1 MNRSFAFS
9 LVLAFALAQGLGA
22 QSPGRQGE
30 DAVFIDQANGKPD
43 DRSPAGVAEEEPPQ
57 PDRTVDVY
65 GGANGSD
72 ADDGRPVEQI
82 TAAQFD
88 LAALNQLSSEDVSTL
103 LAQLDET
110 ERQVLI
116 DTVRGTDI
124 CESENQSE
132 PIRLLCSNRLETRS
146 AEFASAQR
154 NGLSP
159 EERLLGES
167 LDGMQSRSIEGA
179 VRRLV
184 RNPDASD
191 EFENQA
197 IASVALSANTPV
209 DAAPSPEDGT
219 GAGEFS
225 AETQALI
232 NAIIERFGG
241 PGGGAM

>member
-1 MNRSFAFS
+1 MNRSCAFAPVV
-9 LVLAFALAQGLGA
+9 VLALAQGLAA

-30 DAVFIDQANGKPD
+30 DAVFIDQANGTPG
-43 DRSPAGVAEEEPPQ
+43 DRIHVGVADEEPPQ
-57 PDRTVDVY
+57 SDRTVDIY
-65 GGANGSD
+65 GSAKGNE

-82 TAAQFD
+82 SAAQFD
-88 LAALNQLSSEDVSTL
+88 LAALTQLSSEDVSTL
-103 LAQLDET
+103 LAQMDEA

-124 CESENQSE
+124 CESENQSGS
-132 PIRLLCSNRLETRS
+132 IRLLCSNRLETRS
-146 AEFASAQR
+146 AEFAPAQGNR
-154 NGLSP
+154 LSP

-167 LDGMQSRSIEGA
+167 LDGTQSRSIEGA
-179 VRRLV
+179 IRRLA

-209 DAAPSPEDGT
+209 DAGSSPEDEE